1 MCVLSQCV
9 VEHVRIIEQIRPRN
23 VRNNSMNIMKKN
35 RAESLVQVHL
45 VVQAHKFEHKID
57 RFPLKFDNFL

>member
-1 MCVLSQCV
+1 
-9 VEHVRIIEQIRPRN
+9 
-23 VRNNSMNIMKKN
+23 MNIMKKN